1 LIMARGTSS
10 RAASEF
16 SSVRAR
22 AYPGIWQKKTQEAID
37 KNIRRD
43 GESFSGEKSK
53 VASAVRAIAKIL
65 KKELPASTFSYT
77 DVVEGKDKD
86 YPYQI
91 EATFSVPGGGQ
102 DTRRIGFAFAKKE
115 DAEQLSQQLS
125 EGMDLTD
132 NGRPLDLRRVPDEGE
147 EQKDLDDRDRARQQ
161 AKEQRVADKR
171 QSQRNYDSFVASV
184 KRKMEAEREEFA
196 RKQREGK

>member
-1 LIMARGTSS
+1 MARGTSS
-10 RAASEF
+10 RASSEF

-22 AYPGIWQKKTQEAID
+22 AYPAIWAKKTQEAID

-43 GESFSGEKSK
+43 GESFSGEKNK

-65 KKELPASTFSYT
+65 KNELPASTFSYT

-102 DTRRIGFAFAKKE
+102 DKRRIGFAFAKKE

-132 NGRPLDLRRVPDEGE
+132 NGRPLDLRRLPDETE
-147 EQKDLDDRDRARQQ
+147 EQKDLDARDLRRRQE
-161 AKEQRVADKR
+161 KEERVANKR
-171 QSQRNYDSFVASV
+171 RGERNYAAFVANV
-184 KRKMEAEREEFA
+184 KRKMEEERQEA
-196 RKQREGK
+196 VRKQKENK

>member
-1 LIMARGTSS
+1 MARGASS
-10 RAASEF
+10 RASSEF

-22 AYPGIWQKKTQEAID
+22 AYPGIWAKKTQEAID

-43 GESFSGEKSK
+43 GESFSGEKNK
-53 VASAVRAIAKIL
+53 VASAVREIAKIL

-102 DTRRIGFAFAKKE
+102 DKRRIGFAFAKKE

-132 NGRPLDLRRVPDEGE
+132 NGRPLNLRREPDETE
-147 EQKDLDDRDRARQQ
+147 EQKALDDRDLRRRQE
-161 AKEQRVADKR
+161 KEERVADKR
-171 QSQRNYDSFVASV
+171 RGERNYAAFVANV
-184 KRKMEAEREEFA
+184 KRKMEEERQEA
-196 RKQREGK
+196 VRKQKENK